1 MIRLINGLTGW
12 SVIYVAVLILA
23 SPAGPSEKEGGVSHE
38 KGGPAEAAEPKAP
51 PATAAAGEIPSPV
64 KVKDILA
71 EGFLITKKEPA
82 VAVCYYTLE
91 AYVKESLTDIAC
103 TVFR

>member
-1 MIRLINGLTGW
+1 MRRLIDGLTGW

-23 SPAGPSEKEGGVSHE
+23 SPAAPSEKGGASHE

-64 KVKDILA
+64 KVKDILG
-71 EGFLITKKEPA
+71 EGFLITKKNLQLRFA
-82 VAVCYYTLE
+82 ITRSRLM
-91 AYVKESLTDIAC
+91 
-103 TVFR
+103 